1 MTQIEV
7 RTVGALSDIAK
18 SLEKIERHLAKL
30 VENKNSFGGITFKT
44 AEETE
49 KQRYEQTYD

>member
-7 RTVGALSDIAK
+7 RTVGALTDIAK
-18 SLEKIERHLAKL
+18 ALDRIERHLAKL
-30 VENKNSFGGITFKT
+30 AEEKNSFGGITFKT